1 MQLRRLRQ
9 LRRGKTVKAV
19 KTAACSFVCL
29 VLCLMSGC
37 ASSSDFKLQ
46 DLAKTDMDVTADIHL
61 EQTVFLLKT
70 LTEKLYNMNSAELL
84 KTPGATIDSR
94 INQIFQCPP
103 PLFSNGSEAV
113 QEVDMMLQGFDPAYT
128 GDRVYAVVLGLYTM
142 IHKSYAG
149 KCELYALDFLDAQ
162 NLYNS
167 ARNIEI
173 LVWRL
178 SHRKDTDGSLFL
190 ATNQCAEPVRNL
202 SFERLF
208 GKLISLQD
216 TMARIVASRSGR
228 MITRTVHQAA
238 GMVFLPIRF

>member
-1 MQLRRLRQ
+1 VIKAVQPA
-9 LRRGKTVKAV
+9 KSAKSAKSVKAV
-19 KTAACSFVCL
+19 IGVFVFL
-29 VLCLMSGC
+29 ILCLMNGC
-37 ASSSDFKLQ
+37 TSSSDFKLQ
-46 DLAKTDMDVTADIHL
+46 DLAKTDMDTAANIHL
-61 EQTVFLLKT
+61 EQTVSLLKT
-70 LTEKLYNMNSAELL
+70 LTEKLYNMNSTELL
-84 KTPGATIDSR
+84 KTPGATMDSR

-103 PLFSNGSEAV
+103 PLFSSDPAAV
-113 QEVDMMLQGFDPAYT
+113 QEVDLMLQGLDPAYT

-149 KCELYALDFLDAQ
+149 KCELYVLDFLDAQ

-178 SHRKDTDGSLFL
+178 SHRKDADGSLVL
-190 ATNQCAEPVRNL
+190 ATNQCTGPVRNL

-216 TMARIVASRSGR
+216 TMARIVASQTGR

-238 GMVFLPIRF
+238 GMMFLPIRF

>member
-1 MQLRRLRQ
+1 M
-9 LRRGKTVKAV
+9 
-19 KTAACSFVCL
+19 
-29 VLCLMSGC
+29 
-37 ASSSDFKLQ
+37 
-46 DLAKTDMDVTADIHL
+46 
-61 EQTVFLLKT
+61 LKT
-70 LTEKLYNMNSAELL
+70 LTEKLYNMNSTELL

-103 PLFSNGSEAV
+103 PLFSSAPEAA
-113 QEVDMMLQGFDPAYT
+113 QEMDMLLLGFDPAYT

-149 KCELYALDFLDAQ
+149 KCELYILDFLDAQ

-178 SHRKDTDGSLFL
+178 SHRKDADGTLFL
-190 ATNQCAEPVRNL
+190 ATNQCAGPVRNL

-216 TMARIVASRSGR
+216 TMARIVASQTGR

-238 GMVFLPIRF
+238 GMVFLPIRL